1 MHKLLLLIVAV
12 IILFILFDNT
22 NQNNKNKN
30 TTNEEQYQIPNKET
44 FVNNVQPVK
53 IDTNKCSRDCCGLA
67 QWPVPSELLSNN
79 ISSEELKNYI
89 PSNFSCNLG
98 ANSGCVCLTQ
108 NDYNYLSNHGSS

>member
-1 MHKLLLLIVAV
+1 MNKLLILIVV
-12 IILFILFDNT
+12 VVILFVLLNNT
-22 NQNNKNKN
+22 NENTNNKEISEKK
-30 TTNEEQYQIPNKET
+30 EPQMPNKES
-44 FVNNVQPVK
+44 FENNVQPAK

-108 NDYNYLSNHGSS
+108 NDYNYLSNHGTP

>member
-22 NQNNKNKN
+22 NQNNKN
-30 TTNEEQYQIPNKET
+30 TTNEEQNQIPNKET
-44 FVNNVQPVK
+44 FENNVLPVK